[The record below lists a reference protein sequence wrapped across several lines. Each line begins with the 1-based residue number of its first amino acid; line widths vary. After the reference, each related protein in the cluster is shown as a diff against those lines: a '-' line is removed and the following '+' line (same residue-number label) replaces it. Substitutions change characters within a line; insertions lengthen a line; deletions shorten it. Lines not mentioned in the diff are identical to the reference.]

1 MGEKKTILPIVSKAT
16 YKGRISCFP
25 LTKWGAIMPRKTKE
39 ELSKTQV
46 RISEET
52 AREYQRRSVEAH
64 YKKKALR
71 EELLQGIKAQE
82 ILNAFKKGIDKA
94 DMRAIELFCKLTG
107 QMPAEK
113 LEATQTVTIKD
124 DWRKIADDLG
134 IKPEG

>member
-1 MGEKKTILPIVSKAT
+1 MLSPKQVRCA
-16 YKGRISCFP
+16 
-25 LTKWGAIMPRKTKE
+25 MPRGASKE
-39 ELSKTQV
+39 FLEPMQKRIDSKK
-46 RISEET
+46 I
-52 AREYQRRSVEAH
+52 AREYQKRSVAAR
-64 YKKKALR
+64 KKNKALR
-71 EELLQGIKAQE
+71 EELLQGIKAQD